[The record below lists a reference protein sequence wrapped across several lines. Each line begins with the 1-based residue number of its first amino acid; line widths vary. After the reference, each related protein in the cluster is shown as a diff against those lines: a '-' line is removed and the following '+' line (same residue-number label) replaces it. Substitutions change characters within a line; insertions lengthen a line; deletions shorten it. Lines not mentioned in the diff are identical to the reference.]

1 MEKKP
6 AIDGENCSHQPR
18 IAQIDGSQE
27 ILSMEKNSYRKS
39 QVDSTLIPAKTN
51 DSRQNKWHMFL

>member
-39 QVDSTLIPAKTN
+39 QVDST
-51 DSRQNKWHMFL
+51 